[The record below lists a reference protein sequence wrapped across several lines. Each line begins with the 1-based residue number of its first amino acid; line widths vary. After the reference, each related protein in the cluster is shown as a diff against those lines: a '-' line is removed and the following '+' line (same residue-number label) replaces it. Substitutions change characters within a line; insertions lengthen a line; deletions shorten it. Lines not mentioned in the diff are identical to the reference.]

1 MEFTPISPQAM
12 QQALDILEKEGIIHD
27 ENTLLSKA
35 RMKYNKSNII
45 QDFYNMGYEGNLTT
59 HAKYFP
65 DVGEIFAIYDMDV
78 FGENIREVDK
88 YLTNYVNK
96 RYRGL

>member
-1 MEFTPISPQAM
+1 
-12 QQALDILEKEGIIHD
+12 
-27 ENTLLSKA
+27 
-35 RMKYNKSNII
+35 
-45 QDFYNMGYEGNLTT
+45 MGYEGNLTT